1 MRSLRT
7 YTRIFDRSLFKIWAQ
22 LSLACLLLLFISGA
36 GDTTARY
43 NYLGNQKLICTCGCN
58 QILLKC
64 NHVGCT
70 VSTQEEG
77 ELRAALDRGD
87 SDQLI
92 LQNFV
97 QKYGPTVLAAPP
109 ESGFNLVAWIAPG
122 MVFLLAMFIAA
133 LVIRK
138 WKLHTVAMPAEIAT
152 DPHTNDILAKVRKET
167 EL

>member
-1 MRSLRT
+1 MRTFRP

-22 LSLACLLLLFISGA
+22 LSVACLLLLFMAGA
-36 GDTTARY
+36 SNMTDRY
-43 NYLGNQKLICTCGCN
+43 QRLGHKLICTCGCD
-58 QILLKC
+58 QVLLEC

-70 VSTQEEG
+70 VSTQEEA
-77 ELRAALDRGD
+77 ELRTALARGD

-92 LQNFV
+92 LQDFV

-122 MVFLLAMFIAA
+122 VVFLLAMFGAA

-152 DPHTNDILAKVRKET
+152 DPHTTAILDKVRKET
-167 EL
+167 EF

>member
-1 MRSLRT
+1 MRALRPRT
-7 YTRIFDRSLFKIWAQ
+7 SIFDRSLFKIWAQ
-22 LSLACLLLLFISGA
+22 LSVACLLLIFIVGA
-36 GDTTARY
+36 GDTSARY
-43 NYLGNQKLICTCGCN
+43 QQMGHHQLICTCGCG
-58 QILLKC
+58 QILLEC

-77 ELRAALDRGD
+77 ELRTALDRGD

-122 MVFLLAMFIAA
+122 VVFLLAMFIAA

-152 DPHTNDILAKVRKET
+152 DPHTNAILDKVRKET

>member
-1 MRSLRT
+1 MR
-7 YTRIFDRSLFKIWAQ
+7 TRLLHPSGIFDRILLRTFVQVSVV
-22 LSLACLLLLFISGA
+22 CLLLIFTVGA
-36 GDTTARY
+36 GDTAARY
-43 NYLGNQKLICTCGCN
+43 KSLGHQLICTCGCG
-58 QILLKC
+58 QVLLEC

-77 ELRAALDRGD
+77 ELQNALDRADG
-87 SDQLI
+87 DQLI

-109 ESGFNLVAWIAPG
+109 QSGFNLVAWIAPG
-122 MVFLLAMFIAA
+122 LVFLLAMMGTA

-138 WKLHTVAMPAEIAT
+138 WKLHPVAMPPEMAA
-152 DPHTNDILAKVRKET
+152 DPHTNSILAKVRKET